1 MSRRRTS
8 LAGRLRRG
16 ARRGA
21 ALPLGAL
28 FLTVAVVVVL
38 AAWERQQEAL
48 RLTEIDREWG
58 RIWAMTCTA
67 VHRAV
72 QSGRVTAAGPV
83 TPAQLK
89 GWSLLPAGLGTV
101 GRAGRAVAAASYG
114 AVMVVRDPMVSPP
127 VADPMAACALSG
139 PELSFRAP
147 ALLAGAVMGGLDRL
161 GAVGGEETAMHAHLP
176 AMQHPNVLG
185 PLPAGSLFATA
196 DYGVGHAEDRLH
208 RRPVGGRPE
217 LARMETDFVFGPNA
231 GAVGQ
236 ALLPAGEIESPVAV
250 VAGEDC
256 RSAALADDRR
266 CYGVLDAG
274 NVDGVDIGANR
285 EGRIVLDPLVPA
297 SGRVETG
304 GNVTVGRPAQPG
316 SMAFGGHI
324 PATAFRADG
333 GFRFGHAGAPA
344 QAFNVPQLLSVGTG
358 LSAADTALAVAGEAA
373 AGSLDVAG
381 KLDAGGRLTASGS
394 ARARTLSVGGDM
406 GADTGSF
413 TGVVTTGGCTGC
425 EPVPVF

>member
-1 MSRRRTS
+1 M
-8 LAGRLRRG
+8 AGRLRRG
-16 ARRGA
+16 TRRGA

-38 AAWERQQEAL
+38 AAWERRQEAL
-48 RLTEIDREWG
+48 RLAEIDRERG

-67 VHRAV
+67 VHRAA
-72 QSGRVTAAGPV
+72 QSGRVTAAGVV

-101 GRAGRAVAAASYG
+101 GRAGGTVAAASYG
-114 AVMVVRDPMVSPP
+114 AVMVDGV
-127 VADPMAACALSG
+127 PMAACALSG

-147 ALLAGAVMGGLDRL
+147 ALLAGAVMGGLDRV
-161 GAVGGEETAMHAHLP
+161 GAVGGESTAMHGRLAAVQTL
-176 AMQHPNVLG
+176 LG

-208 RRPVGGRPE
+208 RRPIGGRPE

-256 RSAALADDRR
+256 RNAALADDRR
-266 CYGVLDAG
+266 CFEVRNAR

-285 EGRIVLDPLVPA
+285 EGRVVLDPLVPA

-304 GNVTVGRPAQPG
+304 GNVTVGRPGQPG

-333 GFRFGHAGAPA
+333 GFRFGHAGVPA
-344 QAFNVPQLLSVGTG
+344 QAFNIPQLLSVGTG

-381 KLDAGGRLTASGS
+381 GNDARGPGPGPRGAPAPPPPPPPAPCPSRRAPCRPTAAAGR
-394 ARARTLSVGGDM
+394 
-406 GADTGSF
+406 
-413 TGVVTTGGCTGC
+413 
-425 EPVPVF
+425 